1 MNGLRRSKTMASRV
15 RAALGFDRGKSRGE
29 SRERPPSPGLLGP
42 FWLLIVIAATVI
54 FILLNGVL
62 FPLSHLPGP
71 AWRYWLIPPLI
82 LFYLLLA
89 GARFVLASYSLAN
102 LRTAFRY
109 LLASLFSFDYPILV
123 IAEGKAQ
130 VDNLGEQNLI
140 QSIGG
145 PGYLHI
151 QPGNVVLM
159 EGLDGRLRVLGA
171 GRHFITRLERVKE
184 VLSLEERF
192 AHVEKIAATSRDGIE
207 VVARDIRYRYRL
219 ASGVSAGEG
228 LGRTPD
234 NPYPY
239 SEQAVIQAVYNRNVG
254 ETGLGEWHTAVNSV
268 VEALIADYIRQN
280 LVDHLTAPILQSE
293 DPRGEIH
300 RRFLSDSGRARF
312 AEKGAELLW
321 IDIGHFDTPEKQ
333 VAEQR
338 VNTWQAR
345 WRGNANVVRAYG
357 ESQRLAY
364 EEMGRAEA
372 QAEMLMSIVHGLE
385 DVAARG
391 EPRQNIR
398 ALYLARIA
406 QLLDAMGRQQAL
418 PPGEPAQ
425 Q

>member
-1 MNGLRRSKTMASRV
+1 M
-15 RAALGFDRGKSRGE
+15 
-29 SRERPPSPGLLGP
+29 GLLW
-42 FWLLIVIAATVI
+42 FLVLLAATVV
-54 FILLNGVL
+54 FVLLNVVL
-62 FPLSHLPGP
+62 FPLSALPGP
-71 AWRYWLIPPLI
+71 AWRYWLIPPVIVIALM
-82 LFYLLLA
+82 LA
-89 GARFVLASYSLAN
+89 GARYV
-102 LRTAFRY
+102 RTAFSLTNLRSALRY
-109 LLASLFSFDYPILV
+109 LMASLFSFDHPVLM
-123 IAEGKAQ
+123 IADGKPLL
-130 VDNLGEQNLI
+130 DTLGELNLI
-140 QSIGG
+140 QAIGG

-151 QPGNVVLM
+151 QPGNVALL
-159 EGLDGRLRVLGA
+159 EGLDGRLRVLSA

-184 VLSLEERF
+184 VFSLEERY

-207 VVARDIRYRYRL
+207 VIARDIRYRYRL
-219 ASGVSAGEG
+219 DSGTSSGSG
-228 LGRTPD
+228 LGRTPE

-239 SEQAVIQAVYNRNVG
+239 SEQAVILAVYNRTMG
-254 ETGLGEWHTAVNSV
+254 EAELGEWHTGVNSV
-268 VEALIADYIRQN
+268 VESLIADYIRQN
-280 LVDHLTAPILQSE
+280 LVDHLTAPIIESE

-300 RRFLSDSGRARF
+300 RLFLSDAGRLRF
-312 AEKGAELLW
+312 HEKGAELLW
-321 IDIGHFDTPEKQ
+321 IDIGHFETPEKQ

-345 WRGNANVVRAYG
+345 WKGNANVMRAYG

-385 DVAARG
+385 DVTARG

-406 QLLDAMGRQQAL
+406 QLLDTMGKQQAL